1 MKCEELR
8 TFVICLEKKADER
21 CNVNMKG
28 ILSVFPKAQRTRAVD
43 ASTLRVDDSRISCYA
58 RYYIQTKKE
67 SDWMHL
73 GNINAI
79 GCYLSHIELWRR
91 CVQLNEPIVI
101 IEDDIHLTSQKS
113 DQIREA
119 VTSIPSD
126 CDFAG
131 IMHSNLF
138 PHTNSKQCDGK
149 WCDCSSHHIYMGLMM
164 YCVTPRGAR
173 ILLRDA
179 LPVVV
184 HIDSYIGYITSV
196 SEIKALYWKEQIY
209 SLNDLLRDNYGSTLE
224 HTFNIRKLLL
234 PSSNTFYI
242 CFFILFL
249 VLLIATISMS
259 VSIAYK

>member
-1 MKCEELR
+1 MRWKVVRLQQPSY
-8 TFVICLEKKADER
+8 IY
-21 CNVNMKG
+21 G
-28 ILSVFPKAQRTRAVD
+28 I
-43 ASTLRVDDSRISCYA
+43 
-58 RYYIQTKKE
+58 
-67 SDWMHL
+67 
-73 GNINAI
+73 
-79 GCYLSHIELWRR
+79 
-91 CVQLNEPIVI
+91 
-101 IEDDIHLTSQKS
+101 
-113 DQIREA
+113 
-119 VTSIPSD
+119 
-126 CDFAG
+126 
-131 IMHSNLF
+131 
-138 PHTNSKQCDGK
+138 
-149 WCDCSSHHIYMGLMM
+149 MM